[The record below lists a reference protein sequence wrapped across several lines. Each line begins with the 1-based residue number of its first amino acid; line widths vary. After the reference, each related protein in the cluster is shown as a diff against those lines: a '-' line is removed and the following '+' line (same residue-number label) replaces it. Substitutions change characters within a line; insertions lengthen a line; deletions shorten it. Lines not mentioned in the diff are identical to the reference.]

1 MSDYSCEPNMPNPP
15 EPIEEEAVALCDL
28 PQHVKLNGSIW
39 GKGGFSFDNGV
50 LLVRY
55 HKEEEAIK

>member
-15 EPIEEEAVALCDL
+15 EPVEETVELGDL
-28 PQHVKLNGSIW
+28 PQHVTLNGVTY
-39 GKGGFSFDNGV
+39 GRGGFSFDNGV